1 MNFAESPI
9 SNVLSVNLT
18 IWGPVMRNLLAG
30 TFAAT
35 ALTLAVSFSAPVLA
49 EPAADPTV
57 HQIYE
62 AAEAGH
68 FDQAQQMMDQV
79 LKDHPKSAKAHYV
92 QAELYAKEGKT
103 ALARAE
109 LAEAEGIDPGL
120 THENPGSVLALKSQL
135 GVSARPTQSPRVT
148 GLSSA
153 PASPHF
159 PWGTALIFV
168 IVIGFVWMLFR
179 RRSTYSQY
187 PAAGPGGPGYGG
199 PGGYGPGGP
208 VGGGGMGSGIAGGLA
223 SGLAVGAGVVAGE
236 ELAHHF
242 LDGGNR
248 ESGGVI
254 PPANAGEW
262 QQSSNSDMGG
272 SDFGVNDAGGWDD
285 SSGGGGGGGDDWS

>member
-1 MNFAESPI
+1 
-9 SNVLSVNLT
+9 
-18 IWGPVMRNLLAG
+18 MRNLLAG
-30 TFAAT
+30 TFAAA

-49 EPAADPTV
+49 DGAAAADPTV

-62 AAEAGH
+62 AAEAGR

-120 THENPGSVLALKSQL
+120 THEKPGSVLALKSQL
-135 GVSARPTQSPRVT
+135 GVNSRPTQGSRVI
-148 GLSSA
+148 GMPSA
-153 PASPHF
+153 PQAPHF

-168 IVIGFVWMLFR
+168 VVVGLVWMLFR
-179 RRSTYSQY
+179 RRNTYSQY

-199 PGGYGPGGP
+199 PGGGYGPGGP

-248 ESGGVI
+248 ESGGGVV
-254 PPANAGEW
+254 PPASAGEW
-262 QQSSNSDMGG
+262 EQSSNSDMGG
-272 SDFGVNDAGGWDD
+272 SDFGVNDAGSWDD
-285 SSGGGGGGGDDWS
+285 SGGGGGGGGDDWS

>member
-1 MNFAESPI
+1 
-9 SNVLSVNLT
+9 
-18 IWGPVMRNLLAG
+18 MRNLLAG

-35 ALTLAVSFSAPVLA
+35 ALTLAMSFSAPVLA
-49 EPAADPTV
+49 DAAADPTV

-79 LKDHPKSAKAHYV
+79 LREHPKSAKAHYV

-103 ALARAE
+103 ALARSE

-120 THENPGSVLALKSQL
+120 PHENPRSVQALKSQL
-135 GVSARPTQSPRVT
+135 GVSSRTTQSPRVIGMT
-148 GLSSA
+148 SA

-168 IVIGFVWMLFR
+168 AVVGVLWMLFR
-179 RRSTYSQY
+179 RRRNSYSQY
-187 PAAGPGGPGYGG
+187 PAGTPGGPGYGGQGYGG

-242 LDGGNR
+242 LDGGSR
-248 ESGGVI
+248 DGGGVI
-254 PPANAGEW
+254 PPANADEW
-262 QQSSNSDMGG
+262 QSSNSDMGG
-272 SDFGVNDAGGWDD
+272 SDFGVNDSGSWDD
-285 SSGGGGGGGDDWS
+285 SSGGGGGGGGDDWS

>member
-1 MNFAESPI
+1 
-9 SNVLSVNLT
+9 
-18 IWGPVMRNLLAG
+18 MRNLLAG

-62 AAEAGH
+62 AAEAGR

-120 THENPGSVLALKSQL
+120 THENPRSVLALKSQL
-135 GVSARPTQSPRVT
+135 GVSARPTQSPRVI
-148 GLSSA
+148 GLSSP

-168 IVIGFVWMLFR
+168 IAIGLLWMLFR

-187 PAAGPGGPGYGG
+187 PAAGPGGPGYGPGYGG

-208 VGGGGMGSGIAGGLA
+208 VGGGGIGSGIAGGLA

-254 PPANAGEW
+254 PPASAGEW

-285 SSGGGGGGGDDWS
+285 SSGGGGGDDWS

>member
-1 MNFAESPI
+1 M
-9 SNVLSVNLT
+9 
-18 IWGPVMRNLLAG
+18 
-30 TFAAT
+30 
-35 ALTLAVSFSAPVLA
+35 SFSAPVLA
-49 EPAADPTV
+49 DAAAAADPTV

-62 AAEAGH
+62 AAEAGR

-120 THENPGSVLALKSQL
+120 THENPRSVLALKSQL
-135 GVSARPTQSPRVT
+135 GVSARPTQSPRVI
-148 GLSSA
+148 GLSSP

-168 IVIGFVWMLFR
+168 IAIGLLWMLFR
-179 RRSTYSQY
+179 RRNTYSQY
-187 PAAGPGGPGYGG
+187 PAAGPVGPGYGPGSGG

-208 VGGGGMGSGIAGGLA
+208 VGGGGIGSGIAGGLA

-248 ESGGVI
+248 EGGGVI